1 MFANQKRKKNIKS
14 FRFYNFETPK
24 RIYSNQ
30 DRKISVNRPRNSKI
44 LEEWKF
50 EISMESVNE
59 FLQMKQS
66 KSEEVMFN

>member
-44 LEEWKF
+44 LEE
-50 EISMESVNE
+50 
-59 FLQMKQS
+59 
-66 KSEEVMFN
+66 